1 MRNHTFLF
9 VASLGSAVGGTAWVS
24 GCGTPTTTTADMSP
38 GQCLQTAAT
47 TATATVNT
55 AGCAVL
61 TRDTSACDAER
72 KAAGFSGY
80 WLKFSCRVKLSK
92 VGGGTM
98 YVQAEADGVPDYK
111 SNYFA
116 KTDPCYE
123 AYTGGVQNP
132 NQLAKKSYVVQFP
145 VAPNMTSQV
154 MMGAV
159 VGLAI
164 NGVPV
169 FGNFAAPGDDIFK
182 EAMTFDRCGAH
193 PTPTSA
199 YHYHSEPYPI
209 SQNDANFIGVMRDGY
224 PIYGRK
230 DPDGSL
236 PTLDATGG
244 HSSVTIDSPTV
255 PVYHYHVNE
264 QTSTMAGTAGQK
276 QWFLTKGSFRGTP
289 APCSTCM

>member
-1 MRNHTFLF
+1 MRTIRRPLL
-9 VASLGSAVGGTAWVS
+9 SLPLAAWLSACGGMNGNTGMNGECTLTANTKAT
-24 GCGTPTTTTADMSP
+24 GTPNA
-38 GQCLQTAAT
+38 
-47 TATATVNT
+47 
-55 AGCAVL
+55 AGCSVL
-61 TRDTSACDAER
+61 SRDTTSCMAAR
-72 KAAGFSGY
+72 QAAGLSGL
-80 WLKFSCRVKLSK
+80 WLKFSCRVTLS
-92 VGGGTM
+92 VAGGQ
-98 YVQAEADGVPDYK
+98 VQAKADGQPDYK
-111 SNYFA
+111 SMYFPTQSA
-116 KTDPCYE
+116 CYQQE
-123 AYTGGVQNP
+123 SSGLHNP
-132 NQLAKKSYVVQFP
+132 NSISAQSYTLSFP
-145 VAPNMTSQV
+145 QTPNMTAGK
-154 MMGAV
+154 MMGAI
-159 VGLAI
+159 VGLAL
-164 NGVPV
+164 NGVPI

-244 HSSVTIDSPTV
+244 HSSVTVDSPTV